1 MISQWLG
8 LANQIHSHLQ
18 GKISLQIELLGPD
31 RESEQKY
38 KKLDCEIIH
47 GLDIQ
52 ASSYSELYEMFSYL
66 WNQGDEKYSFHKNQ
80 NYGSFE
86 VVHELLVHYI

>member
-1 MISQWLG
+1 MGDFEWRVGVLKNPRKFWPASGSALT
-8 LANQIHSHLQ
+8 NQILQ

-52 ASSYSELYEMFSYL
+52 ARVYL
-66 WNQGDEKYSFHKNQ
+66 DGEHMDEEEDFIKVS
-80 NYGSFE
+80 
-86 VVHELLVHYI
+86 

>member
-1 MISQWLG
+1 MGDFEWRIKKPAKILTSQWFG
-8 LANQIHSHLQ
+8 IDQSDFAGGNFPANRVLR
-18 GKISLQIELLGPD
+18 PD

-52 ASSYSELYEMFSYL
+52 AIENHDIKVFLLFR
-66 WNQGDEKYSFHKNQ
+66 FH
-80 NYGSFE
+80 
-86 VVHELLVHYI
+86 